1 MFSIAITSA
10 SLPTKKRILTVC
22 VKLFLE
28 KGYKQTTLAE
38 INEKAGVSFSQ
49 FQNIFRAKDGV
60 LTELVAFMFENQF
73 AMARSAAGAKLPP
86 VCVYAVETAIQMTLT
101 ELNENLREIYMEAY
115 TQPALMDYIHKHTA
129 KKIAMIFRQY
139 NKDFQESDF
148 YEMEIGTAGCMRAYI
163 AKKCDM
169 YFTLEK
175 KLERFLRVTLGAY
188 HVPDDIQRETIA
200 YIGKLKIREITG
212 QVMNKLFMA
221 LAMKYD
227 FTFHEANTKKK

>member
-1 MFSIAITSA
+1 
-10 SLPTKKRILTVC
+10 
-22 VKLFLE
+22 
-28 KGYKQTTLAE
+28 
-38 INEKAGVSFSQ
+38 
-49 FQNIFRAKDGV
+49 
-60 LTELVAFMFENQF
+60 
-73 AMARSAAGAKLPP
+73 
-86 VCVYAVETAIQMTLT
+86 
-101 ELNENLREIYMEAY
+101 
-115 TQPALMDYIHKHTA
+115 MDYIHKHTA

-175 KLERFLRVTLGAY
+175 KLERFLKVTLGAY

-200 YIGKLKIREITG
+200 YIGKLNIREITS
-212 QVMNKLFMA
+212 QVMDKLFMA

-227 FTFHEANTKKK
+227 FTFHEANTKRK